1 MDKQSQDSTDSLPWQ
16 EDESEDQSEDYE
28 FPRQVNGEWVLP
40 DSGDWEIRP
49 GASWPTC
56 TRVLMPNGKPFPLA
70 APGHP
75 ITRSLGQV
83 SVFRVPPRITELL
96 TASAPSTDASGPT
109 SPRTSAR
116 PTSE

>member
-1 MDKQSQDSTDSLPWQ
+1 MDKQSQDSTDSSRWQ
-16 EDESEDQSEDYE
+16 EDPPADDNL
-28 FPRQVNGEWVLP
+28 PRQVNGEWVLP

-49 GASWPTC
+49 GASRPTY
-56 TRVLMPNGKPFPLA
+56 TRLLMPNGKPFPLL

-83 SVFRVPPRITELL
+83 SVFSVPPRIIELL
-96 TASAPSTDASGPT
+96 TDSARSTDASGPT
-109 SPRTSAR
+109 SPRTSVR

>member
-1 MDKQSQDSTDSLPWQ
+1 MDKQSQDSTDCLPWQ
-16 EDESEDQSEDYE
+16 EDESEDPPADDNL
-28 FPRQVNGEWVLP
+28 PRQVNGEWVLP

-49 GASWPTC
+49 GASRPTY
-56 TRVLMPNGKPFPLA
+56 TRLLMPNGKPFPVA

-83 SVFRVPPRITELL
+83 SVFSVPPRIIELL
-96 TASAPSTDASGPT
+96 TASAPSTDASGST
-109 SPRTSAR
+109 SPRTSVR